1 MVYFSH
7 DGQGLGHRYI
17 FKEVITMTTVRKII
31 PKETPV
37 EVRSEKRAL
46 RPFGRGMEDFFEMFP
61 RRWMES
67 MMEPFMWRRPLLR
80 EFEEFGEAF
89 YPHVDLVD
97 READL
102 LVRAELPGVKKQDLD
117 ISIVGDRLT
126 IQAKREYKEEENKET
141 FFRSE
146 MGYGTLLR
154 TVLLP
159 VDVDTKKAK
168 AELKDGI
175 LEILLPKIEVQKS
188 HKIKVA

>member
-1 MVYFSH
+1 MNTALKRMNVGFPRLLADWFDPFTSF
-7 DGQGLGHRYI
+7 DASLLTPESKLG
-17 FKEVITMTTVRKII
+17 FTLPTVNV
-31 PKETPV
+31 KETGKDYLV
-37 EVRSEKRAL
+37 ELAAPGLERK
-46 RPFGRGMEDFFEMFP
+46 DFKVEIDNN
-61 RRWMES
+61 
-67 MMEPFMWRRPLLR
+67 LLSIS
-80 EFEEFGEAF
+80 
-89 YPHVDLVD
+89 VD
-97 READL
+97 
-102 LVRAELPGVKKQDLD
+102 
-117 ISIVGDRLT
+117 
-126 IQAKREYKEEENKET
+126 KEEEKKET